1 VREGRGILISIASLS
16 VTAPSVT
23 GATRNLT
30 EFPTV
35 ILRTVQEAWGYA
47 PDGKEACRTSRVHSQ
62 HRGEEAASHQPPNP
76 PAGAGATS
84 VWLDQVGL
92 GSPETGALVR
102 EGTPMGNVPQET
114 EDRLVD
120 AAVRPRTDWR
130 EGQLLIRR

>member
-1 VREGRGILISIASLS
+1 M
-16 VTAPSVT
+16 
-23 GATRNLT
+23 
-30 EFPTV
+30 
-35 ILRTVQEAWGYA
+35 ILRIVQEAWGYV